1 MPNMRAEM
9 AKRKQASSSEARL
22 QEELTL
28 LYEELRPE
36 QAVFIAREVIKHA
49 RASGNSM
56 LCMLIADGLNACG
69 DEREARRKRKGNR
82 QQRTTKS
89 RG

>member
-1 MPNMRAEM
+1 M
-9 AKRKQASSSEARL
+9 AKRKEARSSEARL

-56 LCMLIADGLNACG
+56 LCMLIADGLNVCG
-69 DEREARRKRKGNR
+69 DERGGPAQEQG
-82 QQRTTKS
+82 
-89 RG
+89 